1 MIAMRLR
8 GGGRVEAARGDCRRG
23 RMSDREEG
31 RAAEAGPRSPGPG
44 DLPAATALEEAR
56 RFAAAHGEVV
66 GLGVPSLVWG
76 PGQARRLRLIEE
88 RIPLAGRRV
97 LDVGCGVGQ
106 YVRALQALSATAY
119 GVDVERGRV
128 SQGAR
133 QVEGLLVAAGEALP
147 FRAGTFDVVLLNE
160 VLEHVGDER
169 GTLAE
174 AARVLPAGGH
184 LVIYAP
190 NRAFPFETHG
200 IVWRGRYRFGNYP
213 LVNYLPGRLRERL
226 VPHAR
231 AYSGRGLRRLL
242 RGLPLRTLY
251 WGAVYPGF
259 DGIRSRH
266 ERVGRR
272 LQAMLHRAERT
283 PLRVLGLSH
292 FVILERVAGE
302 AEG

>member
-1 MIAMRLR
+1 MTRR
-8 GGGRVEAARGDCRRG
+8 GGGRVEAARGGCRRG

-31 RAAEAGPRSPGPG
+31 RAAEAGPPGPGPG
-44 DLPAATALEEAR
+44 DLPATALEEAR

-106 YVRALQALSATAY
+106 YVRALQALPATAY

-133 QVEGLLVAAGEALP
+133 RVEGLLVAAGEALP
-147 FRAGTFDVVLLNE
+147 FRAGAFDVVLLNE
-160 VLEHVGDER
+160 VLEHVGGR
-169 GTLAE
+169 AGH
-174 AARVLPAGGH
+174 AGGGGAGAAGRRASGD
-184 LVIYAP
+184 LRAEPGFSFRDARDRLAGAVPFRQLPVGELSARPAAGAAGAACARLQRPGAAP
-190 NRAFPFETHG
+190 VAAG
-200 IVWRGRYRFGNYP
+200 AAAADALLGSG
-213 LVNYLPGRLRERL
+213 
-226 VPHAR
+226 VP
-231 AYSGRGLRRLL
+231 GLRRDTV
-242 RGLPLRTLY
+242 G
-251 WGAVYPGF
+251 G
-259 DGIRSRH
+259 H
-266 ERVGRR
+266 ERLGRL
-272 LQAMLHRAERT
+272 LQAALHRAERT

-292 FVILERVAGE
+292 FVILERVTGE